1 MRIVL
6 IFLALIPF
14 TVMGAIFL
22 DGLEMAWFESLRES
36 LEAAFGFSFPHP
48 SHRLYYLS
56 KLAGLSSLWLF
67 VAAFWITPLRTF
79 VRFDFVPFKKLIG
92 GFAVGYA
99 FLHFG
104 LFLASHGFS
113 PVFLSRLLVTHTFL
127 AAGMAALVVMAVV
140 PWIKSWYR
148 LVYLG
153 VVLIIIHLLTGYRVL
168 GPEHV
173 LAITLL
179 TTALALRLVK
189 R

>member
-6 IFLALIPF
+6 IFLALVPF
-14 TVMGAIFL
+14 ALMSAIFL
-22 DGLEMAWFESLRES
+22 DGWEMAWFESLRVS

-79 VRFDFVPFKKLIG
+79 VRFDFVPFKKLLG

-99 FLHFG
+99 FLHLG
-104 LFLASHGFS
+104 LFFASHGFS
-113 PVFLSRLLVTHTFL
+113 PALLSRLSVTHPFL
-127 AAGMAALVVMAVV
+127 IAGMAALVVLALA
-140 PWIKSWYR
+140 PWIKAWYR
-148 LVYLG
+148 LIYLG
-153 VVLIIIHLLTGYRVL
+153 IVLIIIHLLTGYRVL
-168 GPEHV
+168 GLEHI
-173 LAITLL
+173 LAISLL